1 MAGGTHAVSASLL
14 LDTHAWIW
22 FAVGDRRI
30 AKHVRALDRAADRR
44 SLLLSSIS
52 IYETTLIGL
61 ETDGGVR
68 RGRQAVKMRPSVRQW
83 IHEAIA
89 GTRVAV
95 LPLDAEVA
103 TDGAE
108 LEAMH
113 ADPFDR
119 LIVAAATRS
128 RARLVTADAK
138 IIEFAR
144 AASLPVL
151 EL

>member
-1 MAGGTHAVSASLL
+1 MSASLL

-22 FAVGDRRI
+22 FAVGDPRI
-30 AKHVRALDRAADRR
+30 AKHARALTRAADGRT
-44 SLLLSSIS
+44 LLLSAIS

-61 ETDGGVR
+61 ETDRGAR

-83 IHEAIA
+83 IRDAIA
-89 GTRVAV
+89 GTRVAM

-103 TDGAE
+103 MDGAE
-108 LEAMH
+108 LGAMH
-113 ADPFDR
+113 PDPFDR
-119 LIVAAATRS
+119 LIVATAART

-138 IIEFAR
+138 IIAFAR
-144 AASLPVL
+144 TAGLALL